1 MVLLFDDLHC
11 RYDDELIPHIDLWFV
26 HLSELKFWVWRVLN
40 TRMDLYLSHM
50 REELKENLEETV
62 EEKGPVVFGS
72 EREFER
78 KRVLKNGKVSME
90 RIHSS
95 YSLKSLSNELSNEIL
110 TQLFVC
116 IVC

>member
-1 MVLLFDDLHC
+1 M
-11 RYDDELIPHIDLWFV
+11 
-26 HLSELKFWVWRVLN
+26 SELKFWVWRTFN

-50 REELKENLEETV
+50 REELKESIEEIV

-72 EREFER
+72 EKEFER

-90 RIHSS
+90 RVHSS

-110 TQLFVC
+110 TQLFD
-116 IVC
+116 